1 MKKNKYRLVIYC
13 LIGIIISF
21 FVGFISSKITRQ
33 AISNW
38 YANLN
43 KPFFSPPNWIFA
55 PVWTTLYF
63 IMGID
68 LGRVWFYGRHN
79 QNKRIAVLYFA
90 FQLLVNGLWSL
101 IFFGFKMPSLS
112 MIVIIV
118 LWFLIQRSIFWFR
131 LIDLKASFMLYPYLA
146 WVSFAAILNSAIIF
160 LN

>member
-1 MKKNKYRLVIYC
+1 MKENKYRLLIYC
-13 LIGIIISF
+13 IIGIIISL

-33 AISNW
+33 AIPNW

-55 PVWTTLYF
+55 PVWTTLY
-63 IMGID
+63 ILMGIAF
-68 LGRVWFYGRHN
+68 GRVWYYGRHN
-79 QNKRIAVLYFA
+79 QNKKIAVLYFA

-112 MIVIIV
+112 MIVIII

-146 WVSFAAILNSAIIF
+146 WVSFAAILNGAIIF

>member
-1 MKKNKYRLVIYC
+1 MKENKYRLVIYC
-13 LIGIIISF
+13 IIGIIISL

-33 AISNW
+33 AIPNW

-55 PVWTTLYF
+55 PVWTTLY
-63 IMGID
+63 ILMGIAF
-68 LGRVWFYGRHN
+68 GRVWYYGRHN
-79 QNKRIAVLYFA
+79 QNKKIAVLYFA

-101 IFFGFKMPSLS
+101 IFFGFKMPLLS

-131 LIDLKASFMLYPYLA
+131 LIDLKASFMLYPYIA
-146 WVSFAAILNSAIIF
+146 WVSFAAILNGAIIF

>member
-1 MKKNKYRLVIYC
+1 MKENKYRLLIYC
-13 LIGIIISF
+13 IIGIIISL

-33 AISNW
+33 AIPNW

-55 PVWTTLYF
+55 PVWTTLY
-63 IMGID
+63 ILMGIAF
-68 LGRVWFYGRHN
+68 GRVWYYGRHN
-79 QNKRIAVLYFA
+79 QNKKIAVLYFA

-101 IFFGFKMPSLS
+101 IFFGFKMPYLS
-112 MIVIIV
+112 MIVIII

-146 WVSFAAILNSAIIF
+146 WVSFAAILNGAIIF

>member
-1 MKKNKYRLVIYC
+1 MKENKCRLLIYC
-13 LIGIIISF
+13 IIGIIISL

-33 AISNW
+33 AIPDW

-55 PVWTTLYF
+55 PIWSILY
-63 IMGID
+63 ILMGIA
-68 LGRVWFYGRHN
+68 LGRVCYYGRHN
-79 QNKRIAVLYFA
+79 RNKKIAVLYFI
-90 FQLLVNGLWSL
+90 FQLTLNGLWSL

-112 MIVIIV
+112 MFVIIV

-146 WVSFAAILNSAIIF
+146 WVSFAAILNGAIIF